1 MSLDRDWDSIRPER
15 GFRAAEAGM
24 GVLRLTLLFG
34 SAAVALALIATPFL
48 DGQTRSQTARDG
60 FPGLDMTAT
69 GSISHRSTY
78 TVRRSVLQA
87 DPGGVCIIRS
97 DGKSSGDC

>member
-1 MSLDRDWDSIRPER
+1 MSLDRDWDSIRPDR
-15 GFRAAEAGM
+15 GFRAADAGM
-24 GVLRLTLLFG
+24 GVLRVALLFG

-48 DGQTRSQTARDG
+48 DSQTRSQTARDD

-69 GSISHRSTY
+69 GSITHRSTY
-78 TVRRSVLQA
+78 TVRRSVLQ

-97 DGKSSGDC
+97 DGQSSGDC